1 MLFLVN
7 KVCGGRQIIIT
18 GILREIRSP
27 VAAKSFLDSRS
38 KNPVRLPAFPAEITS
53 TTQNFI
59 SIIKF
64 KKQQTMRIEAKKY

>member
-38 KNPVRLPAFPAEITS
+38 KNPVRHPFPAEITS
-53 TTQNFI
+53 TTTQFTSFMKLI
-59 SIIKF
+59 EH
-64 KKQQTMRIEAKKY
+64 QTL